1 MKFRLSRRP
10 AGFTLI
16 ELMVVIAIL
25 AALAAI
31 SMPMIASR
39 MNAGD
44 IAKCRA
50 NIEQLSVLG
59 VKYSQDMAHSRLLP
73 TSGMEDDEDT
83 EFIDES
89 EGWWLAIGQEMDEV
103 VLPQKKGSK
112 MVISEIF
119 HCPGDA
125 RPAAASTAKTT
136 TSPGMIAADTS
147 TVSYVSWTD
156 ASEDPENPNSCIRTT
171 AKQRLDELPWLS
183 DGVPVKGESVTDVAS
198 FRKMVRPAFERHGDT
213 ILVAY
218 AGGSVRAVEVDPEE
232 ADAKLFKRFA
242 PEMAAK
248 ANAFRKN
255 KGGKKSGK
263 TRRAAEE
270 EDNED

>member
-1 MKFRLSRRP
+1 MKLRLSRRLV
-10 AGFTLI
+10 GFTLI

-31 SMPMIASR
+31 SMPMITSR

-50 NIEQLSVLG
+50 NIEQLSVMGL
-59 VKYSQDMAHSRLLP
+59 KYSQDMAHTHLLP
-73 TSGMEDDEDT
+73 ASGMEDDEDT

-89 EGWWLAIGQEMDEV
+89 EGWWLSIAQEMDEV
-103 VLPQKKGSK
+103 VLPQKAKDK

-119 HCPGDA
+119 HCPSDA
-125 RPAAASTAKTT
+125 RPAAASTAKVTI
-136 TSPGMIAADTS
+136 SPGMMAADPS

-156 ASEDPENPNSCIRTT
+156 ASEDPENLNSCIRTS

-198 FRKMVRPAFERHGDT
+198 FRKMVRPAFERHGDS

-232 ADAKLFKRFA
+232 SDEKLFKRFA
-242 PEMAAK
+242 PELANKAAK
-248 ANAFRKN
+248 GGKGKN
-255 KGGKKSGK
+255 KGKNKKSH
-263 TRRAAEE
+263 RAAEA
-270 EDNED
+270 EDDED

>member
-10 AGFTLI
+10 VGFTLI

-31 SMPMIASR
+31 SMPMLASR

-59 VKYSQDMAHSRLLP
+59 LKYSQDMAHSRLLP

-83 EFIDES
+83 EFINES
-89 EGWWLAIGQEMDEV
+89 EGWWLAIGQEMDNV
-103 VLPQKKGSK
+103 VLPQKKDGK

-119 HCPGDA
+119 HCPSDA
-125 RPAAASTAKTT
+125 RPAAASTSKVT
-136 TSPGMIAADTS
+136 TSQGMMVADPS

-156 ASEDPENPNSCIRTT
+156 GTEDPENPNSCIRTS

-183 DGVPVKGESVTDVAS
+183 DGVPVPGISVTDVAS
-198 FRKMVRPAFERHGDT
+198 FRKLVRPAFERHNGT
-213 ILVAY
+213 IVVAY
-218 AGGSVRAVEVDPEE
+218 AGGSIRTVEADPEE
-232 ADAKLFKRFA
+232 SDEKLFKLFA
-242 PEMAAK
+242 PELAAK
-248 ANAFRKN
+248 AASGKKS
-255 KGGKKSGK
+255 KGGKKGK
-263 TRRAAEE
+263 KAHRAADD
-270 EDNED
+270 EDEA